1 MDHFLFL
8 RLLEKELHGKLPEIE
23 MKEALDYYRNLFD
36 EAGAEGEARLLHDIG
51 TPQFAASRI
60 LKDQAATNDDE
71 SGAFESETWN
81 KGNPDKQQ
89 AAAGNSRPSGDEQ
102 EPPCRQTVHEA
113 GNSGYSFLKGIR
125 MLRETSIAF
134 SQEGN
139 HSKAILIWILFA
151 LLCLLIFM
159 VFRKSLA
166 LLASISLINRS
177 LMTGSMLAEDI
188 INGYGLSLAI
198 TFRILGGVSIRLMI
212 AAILMRFGCWW
223 IAMICKGGAR

>member
-23 MKEALDYYRNLFD
+23 IKEALDYYRNLFD

-60 LKDQAATNDDE
+60 LKDQAAANDDE
-71 SGAFESETWN
+71 SGAFESDAWN
-81 KGNPDKQQ
+81 KDNPDKQQ
-89 AAAGNSRPSGDEQ
+89 AAAGNSRPSGDEH
-102 EPPCRQTVHEA
+102 ESCRQTIHETQ
-113 GNSGYSFLKGIR
+113 NSGYSFIKGIR

-139 HSKAILIWILFA
+139 HSKAILLWILFA
-151 LLCLLIFM
+151 LLCLLAFII
-159 VFRKSLA
+159 FRKCLA
-166 LLASISLINRS
+166 LLATISLINGS
-177 LMTGSMLAEDI
+177 LMNVSIITENI
-188 INGYGLSLAI
+188 INGYGYSLAI
-198 TFRILGGVSIRLMI
+198 TLRILGGVSIRLMI

-223 IAMICKGGAR
+223 IAAICKGGER